1 MPLRKIEN
9 FIAVQRARNVASP
22 LLLAIAILIAAC
34 SGSQDDGNNS
44 VGPEI
49 VQTPIQ
55 FDERREQLSLQ
66 YLQQRY
72 GMTQDKA
79 TIVPQMVMVHW
90 TAIPT
95 FDETFA
101 VFDPVELPQARN
113 AIGSAGAL
121 NVSAHYLVD
130 RDGTIHQLLPD
141 TTFARHVIG
150 LNHCAIG
157 IENVGNGTDFPLT
170 DAQFESNVALIQ
182 MLHEKHDI
190 EYLVGHHEYSQF
202 IDHPLWKETD
212 SGYLTD
218 KIDPGDEFMA
228 RLRTSLAD
236 LKMKA
241 PPDRPRATGPDL
253 IDEKN

>member
-1 MPLRKIEN
+1 MKPIK
-9 FIAVQRARNVASP
+9 S
-22 LLLAIAILIAAC
+22 LLAIVMVLAAC
-34 SGSQDDGNNS
+34 SGPQSDGDDS
-44 VGPEI
+44 AGPEI

-66 YLQQRY
+66 YLQQHY
-72 GMTQDKA
+72 GMSQDRA
-79 TIVPQMVMVHW
+79 TIKPQMVVVHW

-101 VFDPVELPQARN
+101 VFDPVELPQARD

-121 NVSAHYLVD
+121 NVSSHYLVD

-157 IENVGNGTDFPLT
+157 IENVGNGTDLPLT
-170 DAQFESNVALIQ
+170 NAQFESNVALIR

-202 IDHPLWKETD
+202 IGHPLWKETD
-212 SGYLTD
+212 PGYLTD
-218 KIDPGDEFMA
+218 KIDPGDDFMT
-228 RLRTSLAD
+228 RLRTTLASLNV
-236 LKMKA
+236 KA
-241 PPDRPRATGPDL
+241 PPKRAKASGPSL

>member
-1 MPLRKIEN
+1 MTVN
-9 FIAVQRARNVASP
+9 RAEKVVRPS
-22 LLLAIAILIAAC
+22 LLAIVMVMAAC
-34 SGSQDDGNNS
+34 SGSQNDSIDSAGL
-44 VGPEI
+44 EI

-66 YLQQRY
+66 YMQQRY
-72 GMTQDKA
+72 DMSQDRA
-79 TIVPQMVMVHW
+79 TIDPQMVVVHW

-121 NVSAHYLVD
+121 NVSSHYLVD

-157 IENVGNGTDFPLT
+157 IENVGNGTDLPLT
-170 DAQFESNVALIQ
+170 NAQFESNVALIR
-182 MLHEKHDI
+182 MLHDKHDI
-190 EYLVGHHEYSQF
+190 EYLVGHHEYTQF

-212 SGYLTD
+212 PGYLTD
-218 KIDPGDEFMA
+218 KEDPGDEFMT
-228 RLRTSLAD
+228 RLRTTLAD
-236 LKMKA
+236 LSMKA
-241 PPDRPRATGPDL
+241 PPERERASGPDL

>member
-1 MPLRKIEN
+1 MHLRKVEN
-9 FIAVQRARNVASP
+9 SVGTDRAKQAVRP
-22 LLLAIAILIAAC
+22 LLLVFVMVMAAC
-34 SGSQDDGNNS
+34 SGSQNDSNNS
-44 VGPEI
+44 AGLDI

-66 YLQQRY
+66 YMQRRY
-72 GMTQDKA
+72 GMSQDTA
-79 TIVPQMVMVHW
+79 TIIPQMVMVHW

-95 FDETFA
+95 FDETFE
-101 VFDPVELPQARN
+101 VFDPVELPQARD

-130 RDGTIHQLLPD
+130 RDGTIHQLLPE

-157 IENVGNGTDFPLT
+157 IENVGNGTDLPLT
-170 DAQFESNVALIQ
+170 DAQLESNVALIR

-212 SGYLTD
+212 PGYLTD

-228 RLRTSLAD
+228 RLRTALAD
-236 LKMKA
+236 LDMKA

-253 IDEKN
+253 INETN